1 MNAVPPNAVI
11 NMNEIFN
18 KSLLAVDKFMTE
30 MHLKQP
36 EFTYSAS
43 RSFSKKKE
51 RTQKV
56 KETGDTKY
64 IYRNE

>member
-1 MNAVPPNAVI
+1 
-11 NMNEIFN
+11 MNEIFN

-36 EFTYSAS
+36 EFNYSAS

>member
-1 MNAVPPNAVI
+1 
-11 NMNEIFN
+11 MNEIFN

-30 MHLKQP
+30 NHLKQP
-36 EFTYSAS
+36 EFNYSAS